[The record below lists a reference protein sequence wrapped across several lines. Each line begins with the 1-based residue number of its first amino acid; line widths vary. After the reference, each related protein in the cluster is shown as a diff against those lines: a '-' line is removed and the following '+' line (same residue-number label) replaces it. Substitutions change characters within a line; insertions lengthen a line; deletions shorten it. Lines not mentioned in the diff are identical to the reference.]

1 MTSKT
6 IDIKIAFQQYN
17 CQPGREEY
25 DRFERNLCAHG
36 GASDAEGWSLADCLM
51 RIDDGAVDAAGV
63 LMPGVNPIPAAGG
76 GNQGH
81 SARTCRRKRLKES
94 YSFIIKHIDNADVLR
109 ALTQPGL
116 LGDGPL
122 ALDFIRSRC
131 RTAMDV
137 VDAQDKQAQWHSIT
151 IAKDIG
157 ASENTIMDLDS
168 LLMTINDDL
177 PAGLQFTSDQI
188 CEKILREIAVASRT
202 FQVTATTELNALEG
216 VPGQPLVRQFQ
227 LAPAA
232 PGAVR
237 LRDKSAML
245 AWFHG
250 QWRAAVKNG
259 TIAKSAPTSRHPG
272 KPKATLE
279 SGHSM
284 RHASMDTV
292 DSALLVHNGVEAPSF
307 IGRHVSPTRTLFALQ
322 EAGFAVR
329 RGLTTTTDFE
339 ALPATEL
346 ALAVQG
352 DCEDCN
358 ALGFELEHAFD
369 ADGAESVDI
378 ICRGCR
384 GFGHLVKHCPSPK
397 KFRSYDYAITMLQ
410 NAKAR
415 AEERSRAA
423 GGASG
428 GSRPPPRG
436 QRAPFQR
443 LPRRFQQSAQPFRR
457 FVKGTA
463 SDKARLAEEGVEDGV
478 EDEEPPEPEKIQS
491 ASILQREAPSMPT
504 IFSTDHFESKQQNEK
519 AMPLDLADAYIQLPA
534 EPPLVAQFPPD
545 FPAEQVR
552 RTESPEPS
560 PSTLPIGMHSGDTI
574 AVGTPI
580 QPPTRP
586 RSVGLLGLIGL
597 LAAIVYALLLAIES
611 AALQWVRT
619 VARTA
624 WDTVPVLIVGLMGGS
639 MTIFIVV
646 LALAGRANALQ
657 LTSHVN
663 TLSTP
668 KSLRVIEKVHA
679 ITSEHIYLGDTNVK
693 MQRPNGL
700 HLEPGLIEGDGKIF
714 WTVDSG
720 ATAICIPVED
730 EWMLDRVTDA
740 NPNIGVEAADGIQ
753 LAVKTVGVINA
764 DGLLP
769 GKIGIETYEIK
780 GGRWVKNDEPS
791 YPTMSRVLV
800 TQGLKRGTRLA
811 GVGPLKKDGHW
822 TYFNDDN
829 SASLED
835 CLKLKNGR
843 YALFT
848 NDPKHYEVVFRVAPM
863 PGIEEARMSRDTRR
877 SSLEVHASLM
887 HCNSTAIRSS
897 RIHISG
903 FNLNAL
909 SLEASA
915 CHGCRLGK
923 TTAPPHRHSTAP
935 SRGGT
940 RVSPGTHGTRAP
952 SSTGYTYFGQRVDSD
967 ISTTFPASWP
977 HGFTAT
983 IDFCDRYSADVF
995 YFFLV
1000 RRSGSEVAGA
1010 AHEFVRRHKGKLP
1023 DGTVGRWHVD
1033 NDLSFAGPDVDS
1045 FATELVEN
1053 ITARVPYDAN
1063 TNPVAERQLGTVK
1076 MAVKAALAYAGA
1088 PEILW
1093 PWAVSQYEHVRH
1105 YISTEA
1111 LHPPMS
1117 PYAFA
1122 HPDSGP
1128 ADMSWAKP
1136 LFCDVTVHLP
1146 SRDSQGKLAYTG
1158 SDGCYLGRD
1167 FKRNADYVYLPKQ
1180 GRISSFTVTDWR
1192 PHSFV
1197 TCKGITADTPVEY
1210 REPQDLRMSP
1220 MTAALVPKHL
1230 TAGRPRSAHLLS
1242 SSADKEG
1249 ALVQGKEGAVHQKEG
1264 EMQRVQHKEGDNAS
1278 IIEQGILGLQSSGE
1292 EQFVQHAVQAF
1303 QTSAIE
1309 VAQDSHEPKADLE
1322 IELVGTESAK
1332 QVGLLSSNVLK
1343 IASVADAMAS
1353 PYWDLIRSNMED
1365 EIAGKIAN
1373 KFATVVKR
1381 EPGMHV
1387 MKVKWVIT
1395 IALNDDGSI
1404 KKVKARLVGC
1414 GYSQKAKVDYDEV
1427 YAHSL
1432 PAVCFRLFVSIL
1444 ADEDLESDQI
1454 DAVKAFTQADL
1465 DRDLYCNMPEGFSI
1479 PGHVLHLHKCLEGV
1493 KQGAHLWYKKNKW
1506 AMNKCGLISDMAEP
1520 NLYIHESLQIIAA
1533 VVTDDVGVGF
1543 HHSVRTEYLAIRN
1556 EYAKLINIDSPGP
1569 DLTRPLTVFTGCE
1582 LTRDRQARTITVTMR
1597 NYTQKLAVRYK
1608 GKFALNDLPYAASK
1622 AKREEFEAFK
1632 PTTDGNTV
1640 DKAEYLNALG
1650 SIGWPIVM
1658 VRCECMYAY
1667 SILAS
1672 LSMGPTATHLNAV
1685 MHVIGYLVATQEL
1698 GLTYGGKLRV
1708 PLGLSDMPPW
1718 FEESRGLFT
1727 STDSSWGKST
1737 RPYGGHVVM
1746 RTNAAL
1752 IWSSKAF
1759 KTVIPQSTAE
1769 AETAQASLA
1778 TRDTLFVR
1786 RACEGIK
1793 RTVKGPTMLLGDN
1806 SAMHD
1811 IIKKDGT
1818 TSRSRYFERTTM
1830 LVKYAVLRLMIAVHL
1845 ISTNDMMADIF
1856 TKAVD
1861 KDTFLR
1867 FRMWMYNEPIK
1878 DRSRFGKA
1886 VQALAEALCKA

>member
-1 MTSKT
+1 MASKTT
-6 IDIKIAFQQYN
+6 IDIKIAFPQYN
-17 CQPGREEY
+17 CQPGREDY
-25 DRFERNLCAHG
+25 DRFERNLHAHG
-36 GASDAEGWSLADCLM
+36 GATDAEGWSLADCLM
-51 RIDDGAVDAAGV
+51 RTDDGAVDAVGNP
-63 LMPGVNPIPAAGG
+63 MPGVAAIPAAGG
-76 GNQGH
+76 AAGAQ
-81 SARTCRRKRLKES
+81 ARACRRKRLKES
-94 YSFIIKHIDNADVLR
+94 YSFIIKHIDNADVVR

-151 IAKDIG
+151 IAKDVG

-168 LLMTINDDL
+168 LLMTINADL
-177 PAGLQFTSDQI
+177 PLALQFSSDQT
-188 CEKILREIAVASRT
+188 CEKILREIAAASRT
-202 FQVTATTELNALEG
+202 FQVTATTELNAPEG
-216 VPGQPLVRQFQ
+216 APGQPLIRQFQ

-232 PGAVR
+232 AGAVR
-237 LRDKSAML
+237 LRDKAAML
-245 AWFHG
+245 AWFHA

-284 RHASMDTV
+284 RHASMDSV
-292 DSALLVHNGVEAPSF
+292 DSALLAQPGVEAPSF
-307 IGRHVSPTRTLFALQ
+307 TGRHVSPTRTLFALQ

-352 DCEDCN
+352 DCD
-358 ALGFELEHAFD
+358 APGFELVLATD
-369 ADGAESVDI
+369 ADGAESVDVL
-378 ICRGCR
+378 CRGCR
-384 GFGHLVKHCPSPK
+384 GAGHLVKHCPSPK
-397 KFRSYDYAITMLQ
+397 KYRSLDYMITLLQ

-415 AEERSRAA
+415 AEERSRAV

-428 GSRPPPRG
+428 GNRPPPRG

-443 LPRRFQQSAQPFRR
+443 LPRRFQQSTQPFRR
-457 FVKGTA
+457 FVKGNT
-463 SDKARLAEEGVEDGV
+463 SDKARLAEEGDEDG
-478 EDEEPPEPEKIQS
+478 EDDDTDETAGPEKIQS
-491 ASILQREAPSMPT
+491 ASILQREAPSMPNT
-504 IFSTDHFESKQQNEK
+504 FSIDHFENKQQNEK
-519 AMPLDLADAYIQLPA
+519 AMPLDLVDPYVQGPA
-534 EPPLVAQFPPD
+534 EPLFAQFPAG
-545 FPAEQVR
+545 FP
-552 RTESPEPS
+552 TEGPKPS
-560 PSTLPIGMHSGDTI
+560 PSTLPTGMHSGDTI

-586 RSVGLLGLIGL
+586 RSIGLLGLIGL
-597 LAAIVYALLLAIES
+597 LAAIVYALMLAIES
-611 AALQWVRT
+611 AALQWTRA

-624 WDTVPVLIVGLMGGS
+624 WDTVPVLVVGLMGGS
-639 MTIFIVV
+639 VTIFIVA
-646 LALAGRANALQ
+646 LTLAGRANALQ
-657 LTSHVN
+657 LTSRAN

-668 KSLRVIEKVHA
+668 NSLRVIEKVHA

-740 NPNIGVEAADGIQ
+740 RPNIGVEAADGIQ
-753 LAVKTVGVINA
+753 LSVKTVGIINA
-764 DGLLP
+764 DGRLP
-769 GKIGIETYEIK
+769 GKIGIETYEVK
-780 GGRWVKNDEPS
+780 GGHWVKNEELS

-811 GVGPLKKDGHW
+811 GVGPLKRDGHW
-822 TYFNDDN
+822 TYFNEDN

-848 NDPKHYEVVFRVAPM
+848 NDPKHYEIVFRVAPL
-863 PGIEEARMSRDTRR
+863 PGIEEARMSRDVRR

-887 HCNSTAIRSS
+887 HCNSTAIRNS

-903 FNLNAL
+903 FDFRAF

-940 RVSPGTHGTRAP
+940 RVPPGTHGTRAP
-952 SSTGYTYFGQRVDSD
+952 SSTGYTHFGQRVDSD

-983 IDFCDRYSADVF
+983 IDFCDRFSADVF

-1010 AHEFVRRHKGKLP
+1010 AHEFVRRHKGKLL
-1023 DGTVGRWHVD
+1023 DGVVGQWHVD
-1033 NDLSFAGPDVDS
+1033 NDLSFAGPDVES
-1045 FATELVEN
+1045 FAAELVEN
-1053 ITARVPYDAN
+1053 LTARVPYDAN

-1105 YISTEA
+1105 FISTEA

-1122 HPDSGP
+1122 HPDSGL
-1128 ADMSWAKP
+1128 ADLSWAKP

-1167 FKRNADYVYLPKQ
+1167 FKRNADYVYLPAQ

-1220 MTAALVPKHL
+1220 VTASLVPKHI
-1230 TAGRPRSAHLLS
+1230 TAGRPRSVHLLQN
-1242 SSADKEG
+1242 KEG
-1249 ALVQGKEGAVHQKEG
+1249 AEQS
-1264 EMQRVQHKEGDNAS
+1264 VQHKEGAEQRVQSKEGDAATNAS
-1278 IIEQGILGLQSSGE
+1278 IIEQGVLALQSSGE
-1292 EQFVQHAVQAF
+1292 EIFVQHAVQAF
-1303 QTSAIE
+1303 QTDAIKA
-1309 VAQDSHEPKADLE
+1309 AQDSCEPEADLE

-1332 QVGLLSSNVLK
+1332 QVGLLSSNVVK

-1353 PYWDLIRSNMED
+1353 PYWDLIRTNMED

-1373 KFATVVKR
+1373 NFATVVKR

-1454 DAVKAFTQADL
+1454 DAIKAFTQADL

-1506 AMNKCGLISDMAEP
+1506 AMNKCGLISDIAEP

-1569 DLTRPLTVFTGCE
+1569 DLTRPLTMFTGCE
-1582 LTRDRQARTITVTMR
+1582 LTRDRQARTVTVTMR

-1608 GKFALNDLPYAASK
+1608 GKFTLNDLPYAASK

-1632 PTTDGNTV
+1632 PSTDGNTI

-1650 SIGWPIVM
+1650 SIGWPTVM

-1685 MHVIGYLVATQEL
+1685 MHMVGYLVATQEL

-1786 RACEGIK
+1786 RACEGVK
-1793 RTVKGPTMLLGDN
+1793 RMVKGPTMLLGDN
-1806 SAMHD
+1806 SAMND

-1861 KDTFLR
+1861 KDTFLK